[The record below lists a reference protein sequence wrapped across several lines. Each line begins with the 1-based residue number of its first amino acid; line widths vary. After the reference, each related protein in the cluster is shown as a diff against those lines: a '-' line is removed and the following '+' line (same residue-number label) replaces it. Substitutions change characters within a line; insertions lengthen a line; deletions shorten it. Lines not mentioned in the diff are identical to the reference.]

1 MTFNIIR
8 QPAYLL
14 LLLCGILS
22 IVSVSA
28 AEVQVA
34 VQPDPVKEGNGD
46 VTAGSPAGIVGSG
59 SGSGSGSGGKYTPDE
74 IFNSLLDTNHDS
86 KFDLKDFYVL
96 DQNHDGKITKSE
108 VNSQLSGASASAS
121 SVDNDND
128 NDTVGGFTNAFT
140 SSTAMIIAT
149 EIGDKTFFIAA
160 VLSMRNSRLMVFAG
174 GIFALICMTIL
185 STMMGL
191 ILPSV
196 LPRQYTHIIGGLL
209 FLYFGIKLIY
219 DSRSMSD
226 RVSDELEEV
235 EEELNIHTT
244 NKKNE
249 DKKSGDSMDEE
260 GGVGAGGEAPSGASI
275 ASGNAAPSGQVGVG
289 GLSTETNVLFQSFI
303 LTFLAEWGDR
313 SQIATIALAAA
324 KDPYGVTIGACF
336 GHSLCTGM
344 AVVGGRMLASK
355 ISEKT
360 VSFWGGCIFLAFGV
374 HALFLEE

>member
-1 MTFNIIR
+1 LERNIEKNHQLQTMTFR

-22 IVSVSA
+22 FASVSVSVSA
-28 AEVQVA
+28 AEVAA
-34 VQPDPVKEGNGD
+34 VQPDTAKGENGD
-46 VTAGSPAGIVGSG
+46 AKAGAPAGSG
-59 SGSGSGSGGKYTPDE
+59 SGSGKYTQDE
-74 IFNSLLDTNHDS
+74 IFNSLDTNHDS

-108 VNSQLSGASASAS
+108 VTSQFSGASAASAAA
-121 SVDNDND
+121 D

-160 VLSMRNSRLMVFAG
+160 VLSMRNSRVMVFAG
-174 GIFALICMTIL
+174 GVFALICMTIL

-260 GGVGAGGEAPSGASI
+260 G
-275 ASGNAAPSGQVGVG
+275 
-289 GLSTETNVLFQSFI
+289 
-303 LTFLAEWGDR
+303 
-313 SQIATIALAAA
+313 
-324 KDPYGVTIGACF
+324 
-336 GHSLCTGM
+336 
-344 AVVGGRMLASK
+344 
-355 ISEKT
+355 
-360 VSFWGGCIFLAFGV
+360 
-374 HALFLEE
+374 

>member
-1 MTFNIIR
+1 MTFNTIR

-22 IVSVSA
+22 FASVSA
-28 AEVQVA
+28 EEA
-34 VQPDPVKEGNGD
+34 VLTKKVSGEDAGA
-46 VTAGSPAGIVGSG
+46 TASAGVPASNGSG
-59 SGSGSGSGGKYTPDE
+59 SGKYTQDE
-74 IFNSLLDTNHDS
+74 IFNSLDTNHDS

-108 VNSQLSGASASAS
+108 VTSQFSGVGASASAAA
-121 SVDNDND
+121 D

-160 VLSMRNSRLMVFAG
+160 VLSMRNSRVMVFAG

-260 GGVGAGGEAPSGASI
+260 GGVGASGEAPSGTSI
-275 ASGNAAPSGQVGVG
+275 ASGNAAPSGQVGGGGGGGVG
-289 GLSTETNVLFQSFI
+289 GGISTETNVLFQSFI

>member
-1 MTFNIIR
+1 MTFNTIR

-22 IVSVSA
+22 FASVSVSVSA
-28 AEVQVA
+28 AEQA
-34 VQPDPVKEGNGD
+34 VLTKKASGEDAGATASAGVPASIAGNG
-46 VTAGSPAGIVGSG
+46 S
-59 SGSGSGSGGKYTPDE
+59 GKYTQDE
-74 IFNSLLDTNHDS
+74 IFNSLDTNHDS

-108 VNSQLSGASASAS
+108 VTSQFSGASTGASAST
-121 SVDNDND
+121 D

-260 GGVGAGGEAPSGASI
+260 GGVGAGGEAPSGTSI
-275 ASGNAAPSGQVGVG
+275 ASGNAAPSGQVGGGVG
-289 GLSTETNVLFQSFI
+289 GGISTETNVLFQSFI